1 MKRYL
6 LGSLLAGFA
15 FLAMA
20 QSTVLGQV
28 QPPTKPPKDIKPVKI
43 SDEEYRIG
51 KLSFN
56 PKTKEIWFPCR
67 VNQNE
72 VVLEFA
78 ICDEFRGKL
87 HESLLST
94 KVTPFEIQIALKL
107 LRWEPSGRQIYRKF
121 DESGKPIGVLKDD
134 GKGRMEILVKYKDED
149 GKSLTEPIGN
159 WVHNANTKK
168 IVGAGSWT
176 YTGSK
181 VIDGYF
187 LAAEDGAIAAIY
199 RFEGSLCNTFNPG
212 SDDDELW
219 FPITAKV
226 PPLDTEVT
234 VIFRPLPDVK
244 VPEDRRLGKES
255 SKELLRKKI

>member
-1 MKRYL
+1 MTRSIVPQL
-6 LGSLLAGFA
+6 LTALAV
-15 FLAMA
+15 LAMVH
-20 QSTVLGQV
+20 SITLGQV
-28 QPPTKPPKDIKPVKI
+28 QTPTKPPKDLKPVKV
-43 SDEEYRIG
+43 SDSEYQLG

-56 PKTKEIWFPCR
+56 PKTREIWFPCR

-94 KVTPFEIQIALKL
+94 KVTPFEIQIAMKL
-107 LRWEPSGRQIYRKF
+107 LRWSPSKRQIYRKF
-121 DESGKPIGVLKDD
+121 GEDGKPIGVLKDD
-134 GKGRMEILVKYKDED
+134 GKGRMEILIRHKGKDS
-149 GKSLTEPIGN
+149 KKLTEPLGN

-168 IVGAGSWT
+168 PVGAGSWT

-199 RFEGSLCNTFNPG
+199 RYEGSLCNTFNPG

-219 FPITAKV
+219 FPIAGKL

-244 VPEDRRLGKES
+244 IPEDRRIRAEEEKEAD
-255 SKELLRKKI
+255 KPKI